1 MQSRLKT
8 YYKSAETEVL
18 NKTNG
23 SQNNNASIE
32 KSVASSANIVGGKKL
47 INLESLSI
55 VPDIINQIDIG
66 KLLLNENFIQSG
78 SQDTSPTAS
87 AKRKHSNANSE
98 DNNN

>member
-47 INLESLSI
+47 INLE
-55 VPDIINQIDIG
+55 
-66 KLLLNENFIQSG
+66 
-78 SQDTSPTAS
+78 
-87 AKRKHSNANSE
+87 
-98 DNNN
+98 